1 MFYVK
6 VLCLTIKYLA
16 RAFSG
21 TLGREKPWQVLSVI
35 LIFGLQ
41 SSTSV
46 MDLVRCDSRNSDS
59 TSSFHH

>member
-1 MFYVK
+1 MK
-6 VLCLTIKYLA
+6 VLCLTVKYLA

-41 SSTSV
+41 SSTAL
-46 MDLVRCDSRNSDS
+46 MDLVRCVS
-59 TSSFHH
+59 TISGSASSLHH